1 MNEKQWQRFV
11 RLKSNTVTYYLAK
24 ASLTVQQPVVALAN
38 TTGFHIVNEL
48 CIANFSGY
56 TDDSRSPKP
65 SM

>member
-1 MNEKQWQRFV
+1 MLLQEGTDIICSTPASKSGMYAATVDQRPWA
-11 RLKSNTVTYYLAK
+11 N
-24 ASLTVQQPVVALAN
+24 PALAN